1 MNLWSLKFVIL
12 TALQALSVALCDS
25 VLSTSAEGS
34 LLSTTVQHSPTAKQ
48 KHYGTTVP
56 LQLVGKEWK
65 PTSQLP
71 IQSHPASLK
80 LLIEAEGEQLLL
92 ALEKN
97 KGLFSSNYTE
107 THYLEDGIA
116 VTGSDNFTANCYYH
130 GEVEGHVN
138 SDGFHNS

>member
-34 LLSTTVQHSPTAKQ
+34 LNIIIASSVVCVCLGKSEPIFIGRISSCLGKDLCTCVGHGLIKCEDEKNRSLLSMTVQHRPTAKQ

-71 IQSHPASLK
+71 IQ
-80 LLIEAEGEQLLL
+80 
-92 ALEKN
+92 
-97 KGLFSSNYTE
+97 
-107 THYLEDGIA
+107 
-116 VTGSDNFTANCYYH
+116 
-130 GEVEGHVN
+130 
-138 SDGFHNS
+138 